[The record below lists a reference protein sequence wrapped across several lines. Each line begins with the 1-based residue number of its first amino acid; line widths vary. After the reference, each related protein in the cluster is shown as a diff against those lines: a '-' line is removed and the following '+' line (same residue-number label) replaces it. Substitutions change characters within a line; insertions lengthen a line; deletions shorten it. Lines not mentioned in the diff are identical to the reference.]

1 MSLSHFHFLIK
12 TLAEVI
18 MKMGFPQELF
28 PLRSEEFAQAER
40 CLFIQH
46 EGGVL
51 KKYTNQVLGM

>member
-1 MSLSHFHFLIK
+1 MSLSHFQFLIK
-12 TLAEVI
+12 MLAEVI

-51 KKYTNQVLGM
+51 KKIH